1 MALLSQNI
9 KSKKA
14 KHLGE
19 IHENINYRQFRKGNS
34 SQDSAASLMDLKN
47 NEVGIAFGEKY
58 KGIGNDELVNIIINA
73 IKNGKLYRLK
83 KDKQGHYLDCKSKII
98 DIEKEIAWDKRKCI
112 IRTGI

>member
-14 KHLGE
+14 KRLGE
-19 IHENINYRQFRKGNS
+19 IHEKINYRQFKKQYS

-58 KGIGNDELVNIIINA
+58 KSIGNDELVKIIINA
-73 IKNGKLYRLK
+73 IKNGELYRLK
-83 KDKQGHYLDCKSKII
+83 KDKHGNYLDCNDKII
-98 DIEKEIAWDKRKCI
+98 DLEKEQDWDKRKCI
-112 IRTGI
+112 IKTG